1 MGNKP
6 FRIAH
11 SLYGKGQ
18 TKISKD
24 DLSQSEV
31 ASTGWQVSHMDQQW
45 LMYQKQYYLC

>member
-1 MGNKP
+1 MENKP

-11 SLYGKGQ
+11 AMYGKGQ

-31 ASTGWQVSHMDQQW
+31 ASTGWQVSHMDQQL
-45 LMYQKQYYLC
+45 LMYQKPYDLC